1 MKLVVLALLL
11 AWHPALVLSERPL
24 VGGPVLSERQRVEG
38 CFLLYEVGKGEVRRR
53 PADICTTRLLPAS
66 TFKIPHALAALDAGV
81 VSGADEVIK
90 YDGAPTT
97 MEAWRHDHTLQT
109 AMRDS
114 VVWYFQHLARRLGM
128 ERERA
133 YLRRFD
139 YGNADPSSGL
149 TTFWLGGSLQ
159 IRPEEQLRFMQRL
172 YRDELPASPS
182 AMRIVRQLI
191 VQPPS
196 LCRALALRHDGQCKN
211 GKRHRPRWPIGPLA
225 RRPRGARRPQ
235 LDLRQLRRRRR
246 RYPRAGGGRSG
257 RGRLAGRGGASLASP
272 SGFRPSAPLSIAV
285 DRVRDTCYPP
295 EKPVDPQTSRMLNRR
310 IHTVRR
316 RSVPP
321 SS

>member
-1 MKLVVLALLL
+1 LEESVKLVVLALLL

-191 VQPPS
+191 VQPQGTVVNATGRHPFAAPWPS
-196 LCRALALRHDGQCKN
+196 GTTVSAKTGSGTDRGGQSV
-211 GKRHRPRWPIGPLA
+211 RWLVGHVA
-225 RRPRGARRPQ
+225 R
-235 LDLRQLRRRRR
+235 
-246 RYPRAGGGRSG
+246 GGRSWIFVSCVAG
-257 RGRLAGRGGASLASP
+257 GDDTPALA
-272 SGFRPSAPLSIAV
+272 AV
-285 DRVRDTCYPP
+285 DQAAAALREEGVLR
-295 EKPVDPQTSRMLNRR
+295 
-310 IHTVRR
+310 
-316 RSVPP
+316 
-321 SS
+321 